1 MRGAVVGSRGACGI
15 DIGKFL
21 PDDCHEIVSG
31 GAKGVDRVAAS
42 YAVARGIKLT
52 EFLPQY
58 EKYGRAAPIVRNKE
72 IVAYADMVLAF
83 WDGCSP
89 GTSFVIHYCEKAGKP
104 CHIILLQ

>member
-1 MRGAVVGSRGACGI
+1 MCILELSIPNFERGVSMRVAVVGSRGACGI

-31 GAKGVDRVAAS
+31 GAKGVDRLAAS

-58 EKYGRAAPIVRNKE
+58 EKYG
-72 IVAYADMVLAF
+72 
-83 WDGCSP
+83 
-89 GTSFVIHYCEKAGKP
+89 
-104 CHIILLQ
+104 